1 MFLDIGIDISVVV
14 VIVVCVFVFVNSVYV
29 KCYIYSRR
37 SVQ

>member
-14 VIVVCVFVFVNSVYV
+14 VIVVCVFVNSVYV